1 MYVKIRMDGALGI
14 GRATEGPE
22 EITIGYGEA
31 HMIAAALE
39 KLAQTARNYKQVYH
53 KTTNIGG
60 GNRVEFERDEDGTI
74 AISGDKQ
81 RYLCTEQEVREL
93 AEMLKHLPPV
103 QVAPASDYV
112 QKMSPQGGMCLVVKN
127 GGKTAPIRITEAALL
142 KIAMLSSMESRFYE
156 ESMDLAGRRIGVKR
170 SSDLKWQ
177 VIVDDNLI
185 NFTAYEVEAL
195 VTGLH
200 NGVLDVLMDL
210 VKSMGSD
217 DIADIRIKSQ
227 IQRIEQ
233 DVTKIVADHANGRD
247 LVRTVSRMAKRILA
261 SNEDADSRTNGFI
274 ELCKH
279 VYSGVARPFVGPVLQ
294 LISSVF
300 VAER

>member
-14 GRATEGPE
+14 GRATEGLG

-81 RYLCTEQEVREL
+81 RYLCTEHEVREL

-112 QKMSPQGGMCLVVKN
+112 QKMPPQGGMCLVVKN
-127 GGKTAPIRITEAALL
+127 GGKTAPIKITEAALL

-156 ESMDLAGRRIGVKR
+156 ESMDLAGRKIGVKR

-177 VIVDDNLI
+177 VIVDDNPI

-247 LVRTVSRMAKRILA
+247 LVRTVTRMAKRILA

-279 VYSGVARPFVGPVLQ
+279 VYSGVERPFVGPVLQ

-300 VAER
+300 VVER